1 MSITDRIQLLT
12 NFEVIS
18 YSLRVKYAFHLY
30 SSFSSNTVLY
40 SILRNYAMLCEQI
53 NNVNQKYQLSICM
66 LI

>member
-1 MSITDRIQLLT
+1 MSIIDRIQLLT

-18 YSLRVKYAFHLY
+18 YSFRVKYTFHLY

-53 NNVNQKYQLSICM
+53 NNVIKNINYRFVC
-66 LI
+66 